1 MLVKLPFVLD
11 SDIKKNI
18 LDFVLTSDAFY
29 WKENTSGNT
38 FNRKFCMLNK
48 YNLPLTTRIKDYS
61 NNLFSLLN
69 ITKQIEEKTFGNF
82 IGVQKEGG
90 FVQPHTDGKNDI
102 GWEHVRV
109 NFLVSKPKEGGMP
122 IISNELYTI
131 DENCSWFNYA
141 SKWVHSSTPVFGDT
155 PRIVLSLGA
164 FVSPIELYEAKI
176 Y

>member
-11 SDIKKNI
+11 PDIKEII
-18 LDFVLTSDAFY
+18 LDFVHASDASY

-48 YNLPLTTRIKDYS
+48 YNLPLTIRIKDYS
-61 NNLFSLLN
+61 NDLFSLLN

-82 IGVQKEGG
+82 IGVQKESG

-122 IISNELYTI
+122 IINNELYTI

-141 SKWVHSSTPVFGDT
+141 SKWVHSSTSVIGDT

-164 FVSPIELYEAKI
+164 FVSPAELYEAKI

>member
-11 SDIKKNI
+11 PDIKKNI
-18 LDFVLTSDAFY
+18 LDFVFSSDPFY
-29 WKENTSGNT
+29 WTENTSGNT

-48 YNLPLTTRIKDYS
+48 YNLPLTTLIKEYS
-61 NNLFSLLN
+61 INIFSLLN
-69 ITKQIEEKTFGNF
+69 ITKQLEEKTFGNF

-90 FVQPHTDGKNDI
+90 FVHPHTDSRNDN
-102 GWEHVRV
+102 GWDHVRV

-122 IISNELYTI
+122 IINNEPYTI
-131 DENCSWFNYA
+131 EENLSWFNYA
-141 SKWVHSSTPVFGDT
+141 SKWTHSSTPVIGDT

-164 FVSPIELYEAKI
+164 FVNPVELHEAKV